1 MSRKDL
7 LSQAEENQAKAE
19 QELELKKTAD
29 KNERREMILA
39 IATGGVCIALSFVL
53 SQIKL
58 FEMPQ
63 GGAVT
68 PASMLPL
75 LFFCLCFG
83 AKKGFVATFCYSLLQ
98 LIGGYFMHPVQVLL
112 DYTIAFTVLGV
123 AGFFAPSAEMRL
135 KTANPLRRLK
145 MIPFWRIGAGVFLAF
160 ILRLI
165 CHVLSGVVFYA
176 EYAGDQNPWIYS
188 IVYNGTFLLVEAAIT
203 ALILIGISVALGLL
217 KINISSGSA
226 KK

>member
-1 MSRKDL
+1 
-7 LSQAEENQAKAE
+7 
-19 QELELKKTAD
+19 
-29 KNERREMILA
+29 
-39 IATGGVCIALSFVL
+39 
-53 SQIKL
+53 
-58 FEMPQ
+58 
-63 GGAVT
+63 
-68 PASMLPL
+68 
-75 LFFCLCFG
+75 
-83 AKKGFVATFCYSLLQ
+83 
-98 LIGGYFMHPVQVLL
+98 
-112 DYTIAFTVLGV
+112 
-123 AGFFAPSAEMRL
+123 MRL

-165 CHVLSGVVFYA
+165 SHVLSGVVFYA

>member
-29 KNERREMILA
+29 KNQRREMILA

-63 GGAVT
+63 GGSVT
-68 PASMLPL
+68 PASMLPI

-83 AKKGFVATFCYSLLQ
+83 QF
-98 LIGGYFMHPVQVLL
+98 
-112 DYTIAFTVLGV
+112 
-123 AGFFAPSAEMRL
+123 
-135 KTANPLRRLK
+135 
-145 MIPFWRIGAGVFLAF
+145 
-160 ILRLI
+160 
-165 CHVLSGVVFYA
+165 
-176 EYAGDQNPWIYS
+176 
-188 IVYNGTFLLVEAAIT
+188 
-203 ALILIGISVALGLL
+203 
-217 KINISSGSA
+217 
-226 KK
+226 